1 VDGPSGGDDLSF
13 NVEAVMRAH
22 GDVLA
27 QHGCEAT
34 AVGLKQPARLS
45 FEKWEAIGRELNK
58 RVRQRPWHFADWWA
72 FGEHR
77 YGERTALVT
86 AADWEGP
93 AFKTLANASVV
104 ARAFETSR
112 RREVLSFRHH
122 AEVAHLP
129 PRQADAL
136 LDWAETPTETGK
148 TRSVWELQVEVRRR
162 LEQSASRTVRA
173 VTPAAPA
180 KPTLVV
186 ISPASEPETRDY
198 ALIPMPGGPRR
209 EDEVRQLLGE
219 SEPSSA
225 EVQRRILGRAIA
237 GLRYAEA
244 ELGGATPETLL
255 AVGCHL
261 RQLLARVMERARQS
275 GGDWDDNVV
284 NLG

>member
-1 VDGPSGGDDLSF
+1 
-13 NVEAVMRAH
+13 MRAR
-22 GDVLA
+22 GSSDDILEQLGCTVVPRGLVFPSEPLPIEKQRTIGLELCKRQDDV
-27 QHGCEAT
+27 HWRFG
-34 AVGLKQPARLS
+34 
-45 FEKWEAIGRELNK
+45 
-58 RVRQRPWHFADWWA
+58 DWWA
-72 FGEHR
+72 NTEHCHGELSL
-77 YGERTALVT
+77 LVNSELWT
-86 AADWEGP
+86 GP
-93 AFKTLANASVV
+93 AYSTCANVAVV

-112 RREVLSFRHH
+112 RREVLSFSHH
-122 AEVAHLP
+122 AEVASLP
-129 PRQADAL
+129 PRMGDKL
-136 LDWAETPTETGK
+136 LDWCEEPLARGGQR
-148 TRSVWELQVEVRRR
+148 RSVRELREEVKRR

-255 AVGCHL
+255 EVGWHL